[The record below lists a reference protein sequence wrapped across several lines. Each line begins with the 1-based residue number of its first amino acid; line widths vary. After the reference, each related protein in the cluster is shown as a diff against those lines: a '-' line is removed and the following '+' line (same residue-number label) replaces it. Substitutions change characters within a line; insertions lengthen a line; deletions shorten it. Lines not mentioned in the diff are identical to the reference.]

1 MYEIN
6 VSNRRVT
13 QYIIE
18 EAYKWLYQKI
28 AAGEYQANR
37 CKAGKRLLVEIQEQQ
52 SVSPEN
58 YTMFVDLLDNSPY
71 SYMMYRSKR
80 ASAKRIT
87 TDQLFNYFVKYNG
100 QVLPLGFIKDFF
112 EDDYETQR
120 EINELLEQYTVGENN
135 AINVQWRKTLITREE
150 SLDRLK
156 SVFPNMFRLH
166 PSLVITQTLRTL
178 MVAFR
183 ILIIVSFLNAVDFF
197 EIMGQFTIAN
207 GFDLQKELTAV
218 RDMTAFC
225 YQGDRVF
232 RYMGDSFLMGEYFSF
247 YGAYFVVCILAALL
261 LISKIKLVINF
272 LIFLVRVI
280 IHNIRLGVSKMN
292 IHIFEKKGLDT
303 ISNYFKGITAD
314 MVTEGVITDDHC
326 NGLPKGLCN
335 TYNAVYR
342 LDIPTMCDKLGVLNA
357 KYYAKQFAYD
367 EKDLSVVKANWRSGL
382 VGYIII
388 TIALSIMLFQP
399 VSNMVVPSIITFVTS
414 IFG

>member
-13 QYIIE
+13 QYITE

-28 AAGEYQANR
+28 VAGEYQANR

-52 SVSPEN
+52 SVSEEN
-58 YTMFVDLLDNSPY
+58 YTQFVDLMDNSPY

-80 ASAKRIT
+80 SASKHIT

-100 QVLPLGFIKDFF
+100 QILPLGFIKDFF

-166 PSLVITQTLRTL
+166 PSLVITQILRTV
-178 MVAFR
+178 MVVLRA
-183 ILIIVSFLNAVDFF
+183 LIIVSFLKAVDFF
-197 EIMGQFTIAN
+197 EVMGQFTIAN
-207 GFDLQKELTAV
+207 GFDLQKDLTAV
-218 RDMTAFC
+218 RTMDAFQ
-225 YQGDRVF
+225 YGGVF
-232 RYMGDSFLMGEYFSF
+232 CHVGDSFKMGEYFSA
-247 YGAYFVVCILAALL
+247 YGAHFVVAILATLL

-280 IHNIRLGVSKMN
+280 INNVRVAISKMN
-292 IHIFEKKGLDT
+292 IHIFEKKGLDS
-303 ISNYFKGITAD
+303 ISNYFKGVAGD
-314 MVTEGVITDDHC
+314 MVAEGVITDDHC
-326 NGLPKGLCN
+326 KSLPKALCN

-367 EKDLSVVKANWRSGL
+367 EKDLPVVKANWRSGL

-388 TIALSIMLFQP
+388 TFALSVMLFQP
-399 VSNMVVPSIITFVTS
+399 MSNLIVPSIITFVTS